1 MLGIG
6 CSRPSSYPV
15 GYADYLTLQGL
26 DFEESLWAQGLGR
39 DLTSMVRQQ
48 FEAREPVGRSALRTR
63 SPLLAS
69 A

>member
-1 MLGIG
+1 MLGIDYN
-6 CSRPSSYPV
+6 RPSSYPV
-15 GYADYLTLQGL
+15 GYVDYLTLHGL
-26 DFEESLWAQGLGR
+26 DFEEFLWAQGLGR

-48 FEAREPVGRSALRTR
+48 FEAREPVERSALCTR